1 MCRSSANGVQPV
13 FETYPSKNLKMMKK
27 LRDLLLI
34 GLALGLSPIPAC
46 AQMVCDINCSIQS
59 AGAHGVKAAT
69 DARQVAGEQQS
80 EPEKHSQRHC
90 DDEALAASSDSGPAR
105 ESARMV
111 KNVCRANG
119 CTADL
124 ELNAP
129 ATTQTASQN
138 ISPFAKAKFQRP
150 ALPDD
155 SQASE
160 PLTSPEC
167 SPLGLGVL
175 AFSGV
180 LRI

>member
-1 MCRSSANGVQPV
+1 
-13 FETYPSKNLKMMKK
+13 MKS
-27 LRDLLLI
+27 LRNVLLM

-80 EPEKHSQRHC
+80 EPEKDSQRHC

-105 ESARMV
+105 ESARIV

-129 ATTQTASQN
+129 AVAQAVSQS
-138 ISPFAKAKFQRP
+138 ISSFAKAKFQPP
-150 ALPDD
+150 ARPDD
-155 SQASE
+155 SQAPKSS
-160 PLTSPEC
+160 TSPEC